1 MIATLR
7 HCLIIGLILTSV
19 STAASHDAPEP
30 LSNEPS
36 WLDEFL
42 DKLGADGEFD
52 ADKLI
57 DFSFL
62 PGPFYNPEMQLG
74 VGMSAVGLYQVDDNP
89 NTQLSSLV
97 INALASTN
105 GALGV
110 SMNNKTFLN
119 EDQQR
124 FYLTMELFDVPD
136 VYYGVGYDSNHQPNN
151 RVDFDSRSARL
162 NPMWL
167 QRLFQYSFV
176 GIGFDVDYEQGRNV
190 TAINPDIDGSLVTES
205 STSVGV
211 DLLINYDSR
220 DNVLNP
226 QQGRIAQLELGIYRT
241 ALGSDNNFNII
252 DLQYSR
258 YIGLREQDVL
268 AWQVRGRFSSGDVP
282 WNQLSKL
289 GGGHLLRGYTSG
301 RYRDQQMLLM
311 QAEYR
316 HHLSGRHGMVYWLG
330 GGVLAD
336 EVHHLTDSKVLP
348 SVGLGYRFEVKP
360 RVNLRLDLAFGD
372 GDSGFYFNVNEA
384 F

>member
-19 STAASHDAPEP
+19 SAAASHNAPEP

-316 HHLSGRHGMVYWLG
+316 HHLKGRHGMVYWLG